1 MALEPTLRSY
11 LGPILH
17 PAKVTGNP
25 WLLLWPMHRIEG
37 RDGPF
42 LRQTRGHPD
51 TGLGRPCLLRVL
63 ICKRVAP
70 VQLYLIVKWCV
81 AQSWCCTAALGAPVT
96 FLAHLAFAWF
106 VDLAQTPCVSCRWP
120 GWWQELPE
128 LQGSAGSGLCP
139 LPGCHLRY
147 CPPSTCPGVH
157 GGDGPVRVLVYI
169 AVHKEVYG
177 YKTLQ

>member
-51 TGLGRPCLLRVL
+51 TGLGRPCLLHVL

-106 VDLAQTPCVSCRWP
+106 VDLAQTPCVSCVAGRA
-120 GWWQELPE
+120 GGRSSRSFRGVQDRA
-128 LQGSAGSGLCP
+128 SAPCLDATSATV
-139 LPGCHLRY
+139 
-147 CPPSTCPGVH
+147 PPPPA
-157 GGDGPVRVLVYI
+157 PVCTGETDPY
-169 AVHKEVYG
+169 ECWY
-177 YKTLQ
+177 T